1 MTLLQRNKCDKT
13 EAALPTD
20 TEKKLAVTIREKDG
34 ERAEQWRGLRVQ
46 TASYKIKTSQESNGQ
61 YREYSHYFILTFGV

>member
-34 ERAEQWRGLRVQ
+34 ERAEQ
-46 TASYKIKTSQESNGQ
+46 
-61 YREYSHYFILTFGV
+61 